1 MPRGRGRIE
10 RENGNTGERAPRVP
24 SQRESRKEKIGARAG
39 ERGTAVPTGGTGRQ
53 EEDEGGNT
61 RKQLRD
67 RDGIH
72 RRMYSH
78 QVLRRRFSISLSS
91 LTLSLSLSLS
101 LSLVIKITQP
111 AELAYRVV
119 VLIDLMVISFI
130 HYIILLPYLS
140 LKFHR
145 LQFGIIYRLVFVIL
159 RFQVSF

>member
-1 MPRGRGRIE
+1 M
-10 RENGNTGERAPRVP
+10 
-24 SQRESRKEKIGARAG
+24 
-39 ERGTAVPTGGTGRQ
+39 PTGGTGRQ

-101 LSLVIKITQP
+101 LVIKIKQP